1 MIDQGAF
8 VSEEALSNPPRGG
21 GVVGSG
27 CEMES
32 AKLSWAIW
40 FYSAPS
46 QECAPPTDNGNL
58 EIIHV
63 HNHSAPVRL
72 APPAPDTPAI
82 PQKVLKFRDQV
93 RDVER
98 STVTFTWV
106 VRESLSL
113 IR

>member
-1 MIDQGAF
+1 
-8 VSEEALSNPPRGG
+8 
-21 GVVGSG
+21 
-27 CEMES
+27 MES
-32 AKLSWAIW
+32 AKLSWAMPIW

-46 QECAPPTDNGNL
+46 LECVFLSFSRAPPTDNGNL
-58 EIIHV
+58 EIHV